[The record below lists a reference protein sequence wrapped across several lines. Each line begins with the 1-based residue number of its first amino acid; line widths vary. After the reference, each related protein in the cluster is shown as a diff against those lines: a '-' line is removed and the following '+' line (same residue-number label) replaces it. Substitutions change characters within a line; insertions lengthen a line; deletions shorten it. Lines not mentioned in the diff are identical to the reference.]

1 MTFRYRDLFVGCS
14 LLFVLGFVSLGQ
26 AQEGA
31 KLYITPSKKEM
42 EAKGSLLGKI
52 KGPPNVVLIFADDL
66 GYADTGVYGSSSI
79 PTPHIDTLAKRGVR
93 FTDAYVTAGTCS
105 PSRAGLMSGRYQ
117 QRFGFEFN
125 TAGAAI
131 THRESRGQR

>member
-1 MTFRYRDLFVGCS
+1 MTFRYRALFVGCS

-52 KGPPNVVLIFADDL
+52 KGPPNVVLILADDL
-66 GYADTGVYGSSSI
+66 GYADTGVYGSNSI
-79 PTPHIDTLAKRGVR
+79 PRPHIDALA
-93 FTDAYVTAGTCS
+93 
-105 PSRAGLMSGRYQ
+105 
-117 QRFGFEFN
+117 
-125 TAGAAI
+125 
-131 THRESRGQR
+131 

>member
-1 MTFRYRDLFVGCS
+1 MTFRYRALFVGCS
-14 LLFVLGFVSLGQ
+14 VLFVLGFVSLGQ

-52 KGPPNVVLIFADDL
+52 KGPPNVVLILADDL
-66 GYADTGVYGSSSI
+66 GYADTGVYGSNSI
-79 PTPHIDTLAKRGVR
+79 PTPHIDALAKRGVR

-105 PSRAGLMSGRYQ
+105 PSRAS
-117 QRFGFEFN
+117 
-125 TAGAAI
+125 TWSA
-131 THRESRGQR
+131 